1 MTTNKDDINFER
13 VLTNFGE
20 DTDGL
25 FMKSSQNIT
34 QEYLDGLKQQ
44 RDASGSVREGD
55 FMRVASIPTV
65 IVDKWMREGFDI
77 LSDRNITAHD
87 IIKRLKAEHLD
98 GFLTTT
104 KTVN

>member
-1 MTTNKDDINFER
+1 MNKQPRLIGVE
-13 VLTNFGE
+13 E
-20 DTDGL
+20 DYGCDVGGV
-25 FMKSSQNIT
+25 FRKHT
-34 QEYLDGLKQQ
+34 QELSNDFMNRIKEQ
-44 RDASGSVREGD
+44 RNESKSRREGE
-55 FMRVASIPTV
+55 FMSVAQIPT
-65 IVDKWMREGFDI
+65 IVVEQWMREGFDI